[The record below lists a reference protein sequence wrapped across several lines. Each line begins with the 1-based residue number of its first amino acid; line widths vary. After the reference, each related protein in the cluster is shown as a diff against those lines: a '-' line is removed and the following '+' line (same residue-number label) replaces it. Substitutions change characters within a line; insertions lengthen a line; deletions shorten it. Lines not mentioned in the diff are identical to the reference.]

1 MSAKKSP
8 DDAGLMTKEFVL
20 SNKLGLHLRP
30 AAVFVKVANNFR
42 CDIFVTKDQEKV
54 NGKSI
59 MGLLMLG
66 VGPGNKMKVQAE
78 GNDASQAIAAIEKL
92 FDPDHEFNNV

>member
-1 MSAKKSP
+1 MSAKKLP
-8 DDAGLMTKEFVL
+8 DDGGSMTREFVL
-20 SNKLGLHLRP
+20 TNKLGLHLRP
-30 AAVFVKVANNFR
+30 AAVFVKVASGFR

-78 GNDASQAIAAIEKL
+78 GSDAPQALAALEKI
-92 FDPDHEFNNV
+92 FHPDHEFNNV